1 MFLLVLSVLFIIG
14 LAIYLAIPYILLA
27 AILPVIP
34 FVKAY
39 QCWHTH
45 KVASRILLVLGSIFM
60 LIIVI
65 GIIAT
70 EL

>member
-1 MFLLVLSVLFIIG
+1 MFFLILFGLFLIG

-27 AILPVIP
+27 VVFPIIP

-45 KVASRILLVLGSIFM
+45 KIASRILLVLGSIFM
-60 LIIVI
+60 FIIVI
-65 GIIAT
+65 GIIV
-70 EL
+70 ELA